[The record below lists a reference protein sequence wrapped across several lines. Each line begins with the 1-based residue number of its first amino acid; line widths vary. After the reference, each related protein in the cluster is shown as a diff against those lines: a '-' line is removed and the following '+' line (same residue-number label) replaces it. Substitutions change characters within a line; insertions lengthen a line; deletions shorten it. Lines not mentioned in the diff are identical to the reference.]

1 MENLDS
7 VNYEYQVGGSLPASA
22 PTYVTRK
29 ADNELYQAIKKGE
42 FCYVLNSRQMGK
54 SSLRVQ
60 TMKRLK
66 EVDGFAC
73 AAIDLTDIGSAN
85 ITPLQW
91 YAGIINELI
100 NTFELNEKCDI
111 DSWWDKYD
119 QESLSAVNF
128 FGNFLRDILLK
139 YVESNIVIFIDE
151 IDSIISLQ
159 FNVDDF
165 FALIRSF
172 YNRRV
177 DNTEYNRLSFVLL
190 GVATPSDL
198 IQDKT
203 RTPFNIGYGV
213 ELTGFTFAE
222 SPALAKGLSVKTN
235 QPEKLLELILNWT
248 GGQPFLTQKVC
259 NLVLNYSDLSEVNEE
274 EWLENL
280 IRTNIIE
287 NWQAKDDPE
296 HLRTI
301 ERRILIDEQM
311 AGELLDIYQNIYQ
324 QGEVISQNTGEEGKL
339 QLSGLV
345 VKRNNHLQVYN
356 PIYREVFNQ
365 QWIDNQL
372 ADLRPYSEAF
382 RAWFNSGCQENSWLL
397 RGNALKTAEAWAE
410 SKNVSFQDKQFLA
423 ASRQQEIEEE
433 IIEREKEAELESER
447 KEKEAA
453 ERARIIEEEAKQQAE
468 KQLATARKRMS
479 FGVIIL
485 FITLG
490 ITGLLGIA
498 AFIAGNK
505 AKNAQQIATEATN
518 KSEQATKEIKSKNSQ
533 LATVNEQMKKQKE
546 EAKKAEQKAE
556 IAKKDLVKI
565 QDNKKSLETQK
576 NRLDND
582 TKKLQGELQ
591 SKSQQ
596 IKDATKKKEEIKKK
610 VEKQEK
616 ELKLANKNT
625 NELEKS
631 IAKIK
636 ELSKVASQLQQKGKT
651 NEANQFLNI
660 TSLVL
665 VKKIKDQQVKE
676 VLLDSSLVL
685 GHQYLGVSKNPNTHN
700 TNFINSFQKLEKINS
715 KESAIVKVYSY
726 YVKGKLE
733 ENSDKAKAVAQYEK
747 AIYTYEKRIKPEFKS
762 PFDLFTLDINIL
774 YNDNNTDILAALY
787 DNLRRLEPS
796 NSTHN
801 ELLKKHYFDQ
811 LEYVL
816 DKNEW
821 LKATSASWKILYY
834 LMNKEGLSS
843 YWDIKNNLKCADFK
857 RLDELWVT
865 KSQRRFG
872 YSIQKDIFLKMG
884 NVLDFDWHKGKFSKE
899 NDYEKFNKKVEWNDN
914 EKKKILQG
922 DIDPNPL
929 NLPKGIFPF
938 DDTLGRN
945 YFVGG
950 DGKAILP
957 VHITLL
963 QQYQDCS
970 KSGF

>member
-100 NTFELNEKCDI
+100 NNFELNEKCDI

-177 DNTEYNRLSFVLL
+177 DNVEYNRLSFVLL

-222 SPALAKGLSVKTN
+222 SQALAKGLSVKTN
-235 QPEKLLELILNWT
+235 HPERLLELILNWT
-248 GGQPFLTQKVC
+248 GGQPFLAQKVC
-259 NLVLNYSDLSEVNEE
+259 NLVLNSSDLSEVNEE

-301 ERRILIDEQM
+301 ERRILIDEQI

-382 RAWFNSGCQENSWLL
+382 RAWFNSGCQDSSWLL

-433 IIEREKEAELESER
+433 INEREKEAELEREK

-453 ERARIIEEEAKQQAE
+453 ERARIIEEEARKKAE
-468 KQLATARKRMS
+468 KQLEKAKKT
-479 FGVIIL
+479 GGLVL
-485 FITLG
+485 FISLSFAVFFG
-490 ITGLLGIA
+490 IT
-498 AFIAGNK
+498 AFIAKQNTTK
-505 AKNAQQIATEATN
+505 MEQNISKIR
-518 KSEQATKEIKSKNSQ
+518 KLSE
-533 LATVNEQMKKQKE
+533 
-546 EAKKAEQKAE
+546 
-556 IAKKDLVKI
+556 
-565 QDNKKSLETQK
+565 
-576 NRLDND
+576 
-582 TKKLQGELQ
+582 
-591 SKSQQ
+591 
-596 IKDATKKKEEIKKK
+596 
-610 VEKQEK
+610 
-616 ELKLANKNT
+616 
-625 NELEKS
+625 
-631 IAKIK
+631 
-636 ELSKVASQLQQKGKT
+636 VASKLQQKGKN

-660 TSLVL
+660 AGLVL
-665 VKKIKDQQVKE
+665 QDKIKNQELKE
-676 VLLDSSLVL
+676 ALLDSSLVL
-685 GHQYLGVSKNPNTHN
+685 GYESLKTEEDKNPQLKSQYNKAKEDLN
-700 TNFINSFQKLEKINS
+700 KSFEKLP
-715 KESAIVKVYSY
+715 KENNIENKDNLATLVYIY
-726 YVKGKLE
+726 YVKGKLGKSL
-733 ENSDKAKAVAQYEK
+733 NNYQTALEK
-747 AIYTYEKRIKPEFKS
+747 YKILKS
-762 PFDLFTLDINIL
+762 QLTSNIELFTLDLNIL
-774 YNDNNTDILAALY
+774 YNGNVDIVASLYRQLNDLDSSNTVY
-787 DNLRRLEPS
+787 YE
-796 NSTHN
+796 
-801 ELLKKHYFDQ
+801 F
-811 LEYVL
+811 
-816 DKNEW
+816 
-821 LKATSASWKILYY
+821 LKAHL
-834 LMNKEGLSS
+834 
-843 YWDIKNNLKCADFK
+843 
-857 RLDELWVT
+857 LDELDYLMKENKWKDANFKNWQFILVSAKREKQSYSYLEVNNIKNFNCKDLQKVDKLWVDNS
-865 KSQRRFG
+865 KGEFG
-872 YSIQKDIFLKMG
+872 FSVQKRIYLETG
-884 NVLDFDWHKGKFSKE
+884 NSLDFDWEKGTFTKWNKEGYNSFVEKVGWKKGKDE
-899 NDYEKFNKKVEWNDN
+899 
-914 EKKKILQG
+914 
-922 DIDPNPL
+922 
-929 NLPKGIFPF
+929 
-938 DDTLGRN
+938 
-945 YFVGG
+945 GG
-950 DGKAILP
+950 DWIMGYLGEEKVTKMLYERRRRGTLP
-957 VHITLL
+957 YVREVPYVLSYRGEGTHLFL
-963 QQYQDCS
+963 QRLVDCS
-970 KSGF
+970 R

>member
-1 MENLDS
+1 MENINS

-29 ADNELYQAIKKGE
+29 ADNELYQAIKKRE

-139 YVESNIVIFIDE
+139 YVDSNIVIFIDE

-177 DNTEYNRLSFVLL
+177 DNVEYNRLTFVLL

-222 SPALAKGLSVKTN
+222 SQALAKGLSVKTN

-248 GGQPFLTQKVC
+248 GGQPFLTQKIC
-259 NLVLNYSDLSEVNEE
+259 NLVLNSSDLSEGNEE
-274 EWLENL
+274 EWLDNL

-301 ERRILIDEQM
+301 ERRILIDEKM
-311 AGELLDIYQNIYQ
+311 LGELLDIYQKIYQ
-324 QGEVISQNTGEEGKL
+324 QGEVVSQNTGEEGKL

-372 ADLRPYSEAF
+372 AALRPYSEAF
-382 RAWFNSGCQENSWLL
+382 RAWFNSGCQDSSWLL
-397 RGNALKTAEAWAE
+397 RGNALKTAELWAE
-410 SKNVSFQDKQFLA
+410 SKNVSFQDGRFLR

-433 IIEREKEAELESER
+433 INEKEKEAELERER

-453 ERARIIEEEAKQQAE
+453 ERARIIEEEARKKAQ
-468 KQLATARKRMS
+468 KQLEKAKKTGGLVLSISVS
-479 FGVIIL
+479 FAV
-485 FITLG
+485 FFG
-490 ITGLLGIA
+490 IT
-498 AFIAGNK
+498 AFIAKQNTEK
-505 AKNAQQIATEATN
+505 MQQTIAEM
-518 KSEQATKEIKSKNSQ
+518 EQN
-533 LATVNEQMKKQKE
+533 
-546 EAKKAEQKAE
+546 
-556 IAKKDLVKI
+556 
-565 QDNKKSLETQK
+565 
-576 NRLDND
+576 
-582 TKKLQGELQ
+582 
-591 SKSQQ
+591 
-596 IKDATKKKEEIKKK
+596 
-610 VEKQEK
+610 
-616 ELKLANKNT
+616 
-625 NELEKS
+625 
-631 IAKIK
+631 IAKIR
-636 ELSKVASQLQQKGKT
+636 ELSAVASQLQQKGQN

-660 TSLVL
+660 TALVL
-665 VKKIKDQQVKE
+665 QEKIKNQELKE
-676 VLLDSSLVL
+676 AVLDSSLVSGYESL
-685 GHQYLGVSKNPNTHN
+685 KKVGYKFSQEEEKKYNTAKEDLNKSFEKLPKENNVDNKDPNSLAT
-700 TNFINSFQKLEKINS
+700 L
-715 KESAIVKVYSY
+715 VYIY
-726 YVKGKLE
+726 YVKGRLE
-733 ENSDKAKAVAQYEK
+733 INSNKDMALSNYTIALEK
-747 AIYTYEKRIKPEFKS
+747 YNILKS
-762 PFDLFTLDINIL
+762 QLTSNTDLFKLDPNIL
-774 YNDNNTDILAALY
+774 YNGNADIIENLYTQLIKISNDDQSRQSSKNYQLSLATHLFNKTEFFLKNKKWIAADNTYRQYIDYNIESERNNSLKNSKNLY
-787 DNLRRLEPS
+787 CPYFQKLDNLWVKYSEGLYGFRVQKKIYLETGNKLNIDKVS
-796 NSTHN
+796 NTSEKSFNHFATRVGWKDIKDFD
-801 ELLKKHYFDQ
+801 EWAKIVKGEISVPEKKQQFA
-811 LEYVL
+811 
-816 DKNEW
+816 KGFFPI
-821 LKATSASWKILYY
+821 TSALRDDQESII
-834 LMNKEGLSS
+834 ES
-843 YWDIKNNLKCADFK
+843 YGGM
-857 RLDELWVT
+857 
-865 KSQRRFG
+865 FG
-872 YSIQKDIFLKMG
+872 KDGWLFR
-884 NVLDFDWHKGKFSKE
+884 
-899 NDYEKFNKKVEWNDN
+899 NDN
-914 EKKKILQG
+914 FARESRG
-922 DIDPNPL
+922 RASFYL
-929 NLPKGIFPF
+929 N
-938 DDTLGRN
+938 RN
-945 YFVGG
+945 M
-950 DGKAILP
+950 
-957 VHITLL
+957 LL
-963 QQYQDCS
+963 CEW
-970 KSGF
+970 

>member
-1 MENLDS
+1 MENLNS

-66 EVDGFAC
+66 ETDGFAC

-139 YVESNIVIFIDE
+139 YVDSNIVIFIDE

-159 FNVDDF
+159 FNIDDF
-165 FALIRSF
+165 FALVRSF

-177 DNTEYNRLSFVLL
+177 DNVEYNRLSFVLL

-222 SPALAKGLSVKTN
+222 SPALAKGLSFKTN

-259 NLVLNYSDLSEVNEE
+259 NLVLNSSDLSEENEE

-301 ERRILIDEQM
+301 ERRILIDEQI
-311 AGELLDIYQNIYQ
+311 AGELLDIYQKIYQ
-324 QGEVISQNTGEEGKL
+324 AGEVISQNTGEEGKL

-345 VKRNNHLQVYN
+345 VKRNNQLQVYN

-372 ADLRPYSEAF
+372 AALRPYSEAF
-382 RAWFNSGCQENSWLL
+382 RAWYGSGRKDNSWLL

-410 SKNVSFQDKQFLA
+410 SKNLSHQDREFLA
-423 ASRQQEIEEE
+423 ASRQHESQEE
-433 IIEREKEAELESER
+433 INERQKENEAELERER

-453 ERARIIEEEAKQQAE
+453 ERARIIEEEFRKKAE
-468 KQLATARKRMS
+468 KQLGKAKKT
-479 FGVIIL
+479 G
-485 FITLG
+485 
-490 ITGLLGIA
+490 GLLLSISVIFA
-498 AFIAGNK
+498 VVFSITSFI
-505 AKNAQQIATEATN
+505 
-518 KSEQATKEIKSKNSQ
+518 
-533 LATVNEQMKKQKE
+533 
-546 EAKKAEQKAE
+546 
-556 IAKKDLVKI
+556 
-565 QDNKKSLETQK
+565 
-576 NRLDND
+576 
-582 TKKLQGELQ
+582 
-591 SKSQQ
+591 
-596 IKDATKKKEEIKKK
+596 
-610 VEKQEK
+610 EKQNAYRIEQ
-616 ELKLANKNT
+616 NV
-625 NELEKS
+625 S
-631 IAKIK
+631 KIR
-636 ELSKVASQLQQKGKT
+636 ELSAVASQLQQKNQV

-660 TSLVL
+660 AGLVL
-665 VKKIKDQQVKE
+665 QEKIKNQELKE
-676 VLLDSSLVL
+676 ALLDSSLVL
-685 GHQYLGVSKNPNTHN
+685 GYEYLNTEENKNLQLEEKYKKAKEDLNK
-700 TNFINSFQKLEKINS
+700 SFEKLPKENNVDNKDSNYLATLVYIYYVKAKLEKENNNALADY
-715 KESAIVKVYSY
+715 KTALVKYDILKSQL
-726 YVKGKLE
+726 KSSNTNLFKL
-733 ENSDKAKAVAQYEK
+733 
-747 AIYTYEKRIKPEFKS
+747 
-762 PFDLFTLDINIL
+762 DLNIL
-774 YNDNNTDILAALY
+774 YNGNVDIVASLYRQLNDLDSSNTEYYKSLK
-787 DNLRRLEPS
+787 
-796 NSTHN
+796 TH
-801 ELLKKHYFDQ
+801 L
-811 LEYVL
+811 
-816 DKNEW
+816 
-821 LKATSASWKILYY
+821 
-834 LMNKEGLSS
+834 
-843 YWDIKNNLKCADFK
+843 
-857 RLDELWVT
+857 LDELDYLMQQNKWKDADTKNSQFILVSAKREKQGYFELNDVKNFQCQDLKKVDDLWV
-865 KSQRRFG
+865 KNSKGKFG
-872 YSIQKDIFLKMG
+872 LSVQKRIYLETG
-884 NVLDFDWHKGKFSKE
+884 NSLDFDWDKERFTKWNEEKYNSFLVTVGWKKGNEEGRDQMRYDELPWKE
-899 NDYEKFNKKVEWNDN
+899 KDLANWKRGT
-914 EKKKILQG
+914 I
-922 DIDPNPL
+922 P
-929 NLPKGIFPF
+929 
-938 DDTLGRN
+938 TLYRTRRE
-945 YFVGG
+945 
-950 DGKAILP
+950 
-957 VHITLL
+957 TLL
-963 QQYQDCS
+963 RDRLRTPLFWQRLVDCS
-970 KSGF
+970 R

>member
-1 MENLDS
+1 MIKSPFSSCLSFNPGNPDSDSLDIKMENIDS

-139 YVESNIVIFIDE
+139 YVDSNIVIFIDE

-177 DNTEYNRLSFVLL
+177 DNVEYNRLSFVLL

-222 SPALAKGLSVKTN
+222 SQALAKGLSVKTN

-259 NLVLNYSDLSEVNEE
+259 NLVLNSSGLSEDNEE

-287 NWQAKDDPE
+287 NWQAKDEPE

-311 AGELLDIYQNIYQ
+311 AGELLDIYQKIYQ
-324 QGEVISQNTGEEGKL
+324 QGEVVSQNTGEEGKL

-372 ADLRPYSEAF
+372 AALRPYSEAF

-397 RGNALKTAEAWAE
+397 RGNALKIAEAWAE
-410 SKNVSFQDKQFLA
+410 SKNISFQDKEFLA
-423 ASRQQEIEEE
+423 ASRQHKSQEE
-433 IIEREKEAELESER
+433 INEREKKKEAELERER
-447 KEKEAA
+447 KEKESA
-453 ERARIIEEEAKQQAE
+453 ERARIIEEEARKKAE
-468 KQLATARKRMS
+468 KQLEQAKKT
-479 FGVIIL
+479 GGLLL
-485 FITLG
+485 FISVSLSVFFG
-490 ITGLLGIA
+490 IT
-498 AFIAGNK
+498 AFIA
-505 AKNAQQIATEATN
+505 
-518 KSEQATKEIKSKNSQ
+518 EQNISKM
-533 LATVNEQMKKQKE
+533 EQN
-546 EAKKAEQKAE
+546 
-556 IAKKDLVKI
+556 I
-565 QDNKKSLETQK
+565 S
-576 NRLDND
+576 
-582 TKKLQGELQ
+582 
-591 SKSQQ
+591 
-596 IKDATKKKEEIKKK
+596 
-610 VEKQEK
+610 
-616 ELKLANKNT
+616 
-625 NELEKS
+625 
-631 IAKIK
+631 KIK
-636 ELSKVASQLQQKGKT
+636 ELSEVAYKLQQKNQV

-660 TSLVL
+660 AGLVL
-665 VKKIKDQQVKE
+665 QYNLQYKIKSQELKE
-676 VLLDSSLVL
+676 ALLDSSLVL
-685 GHQYLGVSKNPNTHN
+685 GYESLKTEEDKNPQLESQYNKAKEDKAKEDLN
-700 TNFINSFQKLEKINS
+700 KSFEKLLKENNFDKNDSSYL
-715 KESAIVKVYSY
+715 ATLVYIY
-726 YVKGKLE
+726 YVKGKSGKSL
-733 ENSDKAKAVAQYEK
+733 NNYKIASDKYNLLKSQLK
-747 AIYTYEKRIKPEFKS
+747 SNTDFFKL
-762 PFDLFTLDINIL
+762 DLNIL
-774 YNDNNTDILAALY
+774 YNGNADIVASLYRQLNDLDKPNTEYYESLKAHLLGELDYLMKENRWKDADTKNSQFILVSAKREKQGY
-787 DNLRRLEPS
+787 F
-796 NSTHN
+796 
-801 ELLKKHYFDQ
+801 ELNDVKNFQCQDLKKVDD
-811 LEYVL
+811 LWV
-816 DKNEW
+816 KNS
-821 LKATSASWKILYY
+821 KGKF
-834 LMNKEGLSS
+834 GLSVQ
-843 YWDIKNNLKCADFK
+843 K
-857 RLDELWVT
+857 RIYLET
-865 KSQRRFG
+865 
-872 YSIQKDIFLKMG
+872 G
-884 NVLDFDWHKGKFSKE
+884 NYLDFDWDKERFKKWNEERYNSFLLRVGWKKGGDQMRYDE
-899 NDYEKFNKKVEWNDN
+899 LPLWEEKD
-914 EKKKILQG
+914 L
-922 DIDPNPL
+922 DIYN
-929 NLPKGIFPF
+929 
-938 DDTLGRN
+938 
-945 YFVGG
+945 FVGT
-950 DGKAILP
+950 IPTLYRTRRE
-957 VHITLL
+957 TLL
-963 QQYQDCS
+963 RDRLRTPLFWQRLVDCS
-970 KSGF
+970 K

>member
-1 MENLDS
+1 MENIDS

-151 IDSIISLQ
+151 IDSIISLK

-177 DNTEYNRLSFVLL
+177 DNIEYNRLSFVLL

-213 ELTGFTFAE
+213 ELTGFTFPE
-222 SPALAKGLSVKTN
+222 SQALAKGLSVKTN

-259 NLVLNYSDLSEVNEE
+259 NLVLNDPHQPPLESGEYA

-311 AGELLDIYQNIYQ
+311 AGELLDIYQKIYQ

-372 ADLRPYSEAF
+372 AALRPYSEAF
-382 RAWFNSGCQENSWLL
+382 RAWYNSGCQDSSWLL
-397 RGNALKTAEAWAE
+397 RGNALKTAEVWAE

-423 ASRQQEIEEE
+423 ASRKQEIEEE
-433 IIEREKEAELESER
+433 IIEKEKEAELKRER

-453 ERARIIEEEAKQQAE
+453 ERTRIIEEEARKKAE
-468 KQLATARKRMS
+468 KQLKTGGLVLSISVVFAVV
-479 FGVIIL
+479 F
-485 FITLG
+485 G
-490 ITGLLGIA
+490 IT
-498 AFIAGNK
+498 AFIAKQNIEK
-505 AKNAQQIATEATN
+505 M
-518 KSEQATKEIKSKNSQ
+518 EQNVSK
-533 LATVNEQMKKQKE
+533 
-546 EAKKAEQKAE
+546 
-556 IAKKDLVKI
+556 I
-565 QDNKKSLETQK
+565 
-576 NRLDND
+576 R
-582 TKKLQGELQ
+582 
-591 SKSQQ
+591 
-596 IKDATKKKEEIKKK
+596 
-610 VEKQEK
+610 
-616 ELKLANKNT
+616 
-625 NELEKS
+625 
-631 IAKIK
+631 
-636 ELSKVASQLQQKGKT
+636 ELSAVASQLQQTGQN

-660 TSLVL
+660 AGLVL
-665 VKKIKDQQVKE
+665 QDKIKNQELKE
-676 VLLDSSLVL
+676 ALLDSSLVSGYESL
-685 GHQYLGVSKNPNTHN
+685 KTEEKKNTELESQYNKAKEDLNKSFEKLPKENNFDKNDSSYLAT
-700 TNFINSFQKLEKINS
+700 L
-715 KESAIVKVYSY
+715 VYIY
-726 YVKGKLE
+726 YVKGKLGKSL
-733 ENSDKAKAVAQYEK
+733 NNYKIASDKYNLLKSQLK
-747 AIYTYEKRIKPEFKS
+747 SSNTNLFKL
-762 PFDLFTLDINIL
+762 DLNIL
-774 YNDNNTDILAALY
+774 YNGNADIVASLYRQLNDLDKSNTVYYESLKTHLLNELDYLMKENRWKDAALKH
-787 DNLRRLEPS
+787 DQFLFISAKKEKELSLRD
-796 NSTHN
+796 
-801 ELLKKHYFDQ
+801 Y
-811 LEYVL
+811 
-816 DKNEW
+816 
-821 LKATSASWKILYY
+821 
-834 LMNKEGLSS
+834 
-843 YWDIKNNLKCADFK
+843 DIKNFQCKDLKEVDK
-857 RLDELWVT
+857 LWVT
-865 KSQRRFG
+865 NSKGKFG
-872 YSIQKDIFLKMG
+872 YSVQKRIYLETG
-884 NVLDFDWHKGKFSKE
+884 NSLDFDWEKGS
-899 NDYEKFNKKVEWNDN
+899 
-914 EKKKILQG
+914 
-922 DIDPNPL
+922 
-929 NLPKGIFPF
+929 IFHTTEYKSF
-938 DDTLGRN
+938 AKRVGWDRN
-945 YFVGG
+945 GVTFRIKVGG
-950 DGKAILP
+950 EWKSYGEVVLDERMDSFVNGSLP
-957 VHITLL
+957 IDYGSTFLVRFVE
-963 QQYQDCS
+963 CS
-970 KSGF
+970 RSGFL

>member
-1 MENLDS
+1 MENINS

-54 SSLRVQ
+54 SSLRVK

-151 IDSIISLQ
+151 IDSIISLE
-159 FNVDDF
+159 FKIDDF

-177 DNTEYNRLSFVLL
+177 DNVEYNRLSFVLL

-222 SPALAKGLSVKTN
+222 SQALAKGLSVKTN

-259 NLVLNYSDLSEVNEE
+259 NLVLNSSGLSEENEE

-301 ERRILIDEQM
+301 ERRILIDEKM
-311 AGELLDIYQNIYQ
+311 LGELLDIYQKIYQ
-324 QGEVISQNTGEEGKL
+324 QGEIVSQNTGEEGKL

-372 ADLRPYSEAF
+372 TALRPYSEAF
-382 RAWFNSGCQENSWLL
+382 RAWFNSGCQDSSWLL
-397 RGNALKTAEAWAE
+397 RGNALKTAEEWAN
-410 SKNVSFQDKQFLA
+410 SKNVSYQDKQFLA

-433 IIEREKEAELESER
+433 INEREKEAELERER
-447 KEKEAA
+447 KEKESA
-453 ERARIIEEEAKQQAE
+453 ERARIIEEEAKQKAE
-468 KQLATARKRMS
+468 RKLAIAIKT
-479 FGVIIL
+479 GELVL
-485 FITLG
+485 FISAVFAMIFG
-490 ITGLLGIA
+490 IHT
-498 AFIAGNK
+498 FMVKQNT
-505 AKNAQQIATEATN
+505 AKM
-518 KSEQATKEIKSKNSQ
+518 EQN
-533 LATVNEQMKKQKE
+533 
-546 EAKKAEQKAE
+546 
-556 IAKKDLVKI
+556 
-565 QDNKKSLETQK
+565 
-576 NRLDND
+576 
-582 TKKLQGELQ
+582 
-591 SKSQQ
+591 
-596 IKDATKKKEEIKKK
+596 
-610 VEKQEK
+610 
-616 ELKLANKNT
+616 
-625 NELEKS
+625 
-631 IAKIK
+631 IAKIT
-636 ELSKVASQLQQKGKT
+636 ELSEMASQLQQKGQN

-660 TSLVL
+660 AGLVL
-665 VKKIKDQQVKE
+665 QDKITNQELKE
-676 VLLDSSLVL
+676 ALLDSSLVL
-685 GHQYLGVSKNPNTHN
+685 GYESLKTEKDKNSQLDPKYNKAKEDFTKSIKNLPKKNIFDKNDPSYLATLVYIYYVKA
-700 TNFINSFQKLEKINS
+700 KLEKHQNQALALADYKTALNKYDI
-715 KESAIVKVYSY
+715 
-726 YVKGKLE
+726 L
-733 ENSDKAKAVAQYEK
+733 
-747 AIYTYEKRIKPEFKS
+747 KS
-762 PFDLFTLDINIL
+762 QLKSNIDLFKLDLNIL
-774 YNDNNTDILAALY
+774 YNGNADIVASLY
-787 DNLRRLEPS
+787 RQLNDLDAS
-796 NSTHN
+796 NIDYYDFLKTHLLN
-801 ELLKKHYFDQ
+801 ELD
-811 LEYVL
+811 
-816 DKNEW
+816 
-821 LKATSASWKILYY
+821 Y
-834 LMNKEGLSS
+834 LMQQNRWKDADLKNWRFILVSAKREKQGYLEVN
-843 YWDIKNNLKCADFK
+843 DIKNFNCKDFK
-857 RLDELWVT
+857 KVDKLWI
-865 KSQRRFG
+865 KNSKGKFG
-872 YSIQKDIFLKMG
+872 FSVQKKIYIETG
-884 NVLDFDWHKGKFSKE
+884 NSLDFDWENRTFTKWSEEGYSRFSKKVGWKKE
-899 NDYEKFNKKVEWNDN
+899 GGDWRIYDEMPLWEKRNLDAYKLVGTLPYYRSDFVKILTVDNKKRLVGLRW
-914 EKKKILQG
+914 ITPLFLQRHCT
-922 DIDPNPL
+922 
-929 NLPKGIFPF
+929 F
-938 DDTLGRN
+938 
-945 YFVGG
+945 
-950 DGKAILP
+950 
-957 VHITLL
+957 
-963 QQYQDCS
+963 
-970 KSGF
+970 